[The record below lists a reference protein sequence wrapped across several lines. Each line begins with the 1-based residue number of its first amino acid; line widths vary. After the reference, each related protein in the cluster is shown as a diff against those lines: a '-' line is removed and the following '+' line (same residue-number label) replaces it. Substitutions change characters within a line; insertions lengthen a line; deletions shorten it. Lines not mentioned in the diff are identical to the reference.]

1 MAAQATRIKGAAQP
15 GEAGEEEEEEAEAE
29 TPEDATAKAQRIARA
44 EQMPQLSKE
53 VWGGSAA
60 SREGDPNFAQHYADM
75 AAKPAVEDHDELEE
89 AAKASRAKGEKAS
102 KGGANAKGGPGSARL

>member
-1 MAAQATRIKGAAQP
+1 EEDLMAAQATRIKGAAQP

-44 EQMPQLSKE
+44 EQMSQLSKE

-102 KGGANAKGGPGSARL
+102 KG